1 MCHLPSS
8 YVVVENVRGLPD
20 IVMVGGGVGSVEEM
34 LTAISGS
41 IASGESVASDARF
54 ELVNG
59 LEAVDVELLRQIDG
73 VIGFEVENMSNRFP
87 FETLVKVWL
96 GYGEN
101 DDVVGGVASLPLS
114 YGRAVQ
120 NLDAVTT

>member
-20 IVMVGGGVGSVEEM
+20 IVMVRGGVG
-34 LTAISGS
+34 SGS

-59 LEAVDVELLRQIDG
+59 LEAVDVELLRQLDG

-87 FETLVKVWL
+87 FETLVKVGL

-101 DDVVGGVASLPLS
+101 NDVVGGVASLPLS